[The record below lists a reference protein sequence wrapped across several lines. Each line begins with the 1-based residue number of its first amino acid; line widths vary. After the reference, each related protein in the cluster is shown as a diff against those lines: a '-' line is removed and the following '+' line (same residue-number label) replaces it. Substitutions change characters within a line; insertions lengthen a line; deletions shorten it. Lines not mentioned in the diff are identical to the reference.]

1 MGKIIF
7 MAGQP
12 GIIKRAVA
20 PFAGLANRFR
30 LGFPGHYLCGNGS
43 RSADL
48 ASTFIFR
55 ELRKRGKRG
64 HVMATAHPEL
74 FENNPDNGK
83 IVVRSGGRPG
93 WGELGLPLIPLG
105 ALKYDPMRDADELP
119 TQHVMIAMCR
129 AAGIGGPVELRPY
142 LFLTQK
148 EFAAGKIAS
157 QQVVMQSTDL
167 AATMPMRNKE
177 WYPDRFQEVCSELR
191 ADVQV
196 IQIGAASDP
205 KLEGATDLR
214 GRTTTREAAAILANS
229 LVFVGLSGFLMHLA
243 RAVDCRSVIV
253 YGGHEKPSQTGY
265 VANKNLYSGV
275 RCAPCW
281 LRNPCEFDR
290 KCMDQIKPAQVIAA
304 AAEQI
309 AKFGTLLEIQTEQL

>member
-1 MGKIIF
+1 
-7 MAGQP
+7 MAGQS

-20 PFAGLANRFR
+20 PFAGVVNRFR

-48 ASTFIFR
+48 ASTVVFR
-55 ELRKRGKRG
+55 ELRRRGTRDLA
-64 HVMATAHPEL
+64 MATAHPEL
-74 FENNPDNGK
+74 FENNPDSGK
-83 IVVRSGGRPG
+83 IVHRSGGRLG

-105 ALKYDPMRDADELP
+105 ALKYDPMRDADEPP
-119 TQHVMIAMCR
+119 TEHIMIAMCR

-148 EFAAGKIAS
+148 EFAAGKIGA
-157 QQVVMQSTDL
+157 QQVVMQSADL
-167 AATMPMRNKE
+167 TATVPMRNKE

-214 GRTTTREAAAILANS
+214 GRTTQREAAAILANS

-253 YGGHEKPSQTGY
+253 YGGHEKPAQTGY
-265 VANKNLYSGV
+265 VDNKNLYSGV

-281 LRNPCEFDR
+281 LRNPCEFER
-290 KCMDQIKPAQVIAA
+290 KCMDQIKPAQVVAA